1 MERGEGVRRPR
12 EHFGITR
19 APDGLHTRPPPNP
32 QMGHLPCTRA
42 QRLQLLLRGS
52 SQEKERVGRGGL
64 GRGQSRDRPNSAQ
77 RRLPGS
83 KQKLLQHNWNR
94 RSCFSAEDSGD
105 FQAALGT
112 DGYRIPETGWMETG
126 PSHLETAPL
135 RSPRTTALLAPDL
148 EVYSKVKRTS
158 GYLDSPKPGLL
169 SQRIRS
175 LGNQNGNLAPPPPLN
190 KRRLVFETGS

>member
-1 MERGEGVRRPR
+1 MRRPR

-32 QMGHLPCTRA
+32 QLGHLPWTRV
-42 QRLQLLLRGS
+42 QRLQLLFRGS

-64 GRGQSRDRPNSAQ
+64 GRGQSRHRPNSAQ

-94 RSCFSAEDSGD
+94 CSCFVAEDSGD
-105 FQAALGT
+105 FQAAPGASW
-112 DGYRIPETGWMETG
+112 RIQETGWMETG
-126 PSHLETAPL
+126 PSHLEITPL
-135 RSPRTTALLAPDL
+135 RSPRTTVLLAPDL

-158 GYLDSPKPGLL
+158 GYLDSPKPSEPEEMG
-169 SQRIRS
+169 SQES
-175 LGNQNGNLAPPPPLN
+175 KWKPCP
-190 KRRLVFETGS
+190 